1 MLRSERARL
10 DEPGWLVLVAVAI
23 VYLLGICRV
32 RHAVTSQGSP
42 HRVLA
47 LLQELQRLHEAEA
60 RDARARGDR
69 DQIRHLRDIAADIDT
84 LGGSG
89 SGRIRAADRPRGTLG
104 NP

>member
-1 MLRSERARL
+1 M
-10 DEPGWLVLVAVAI
+10 
-23 VYLLGICRV
+23 

-69 DQIRHLRDIAADIDT
+69 DQMRHLRDIAADI
-84 LGGSG
+84 
-89 SGRIRAADRPRGTLG
+89 GRRARRIWERAYQGRR
-104 NP
+104 